1 MQDRELAVGRHDGQA
16 VGLGHAARDLREE
29 LRRATPTEIGNPN
42 QLAHV
47 APEPHIDLGRRAG
60 EPLHSADV
68 EERLVDRHPFQAG
81 RGCYHS
87 NRSLTKEIGCAREH

>member
-29 LRRATPTEIGNPN
+29 LRRG
-42 QLAHV
+42 
-47 APEPHIDLGRRAG
+47 PHGDLGRRAG

-68 EERLVDRHPFQAG
+68 DERLVDRDPFQAG

>member
-42 QLAHV
+42 QLGHV
-47 APEPHIDLGRRAG
+47 APSRTAISVG
-60 EPLHSADV
+60 EPASRCIPRTSRNASLIAIPS
-68 EERLVDRHPFQAG
+68 RLGEAAITR
-81 RGCYHS
+81 
-87 NRSLTKEIGCAREH
+87 TAR